1 MTNEGES
8 AAENQ
13 ANPFSSPVETP
24 PEPERGIGILMGM
37 LIAFVSLGCGV
48 VAFGCS
54 CYPLAVAAT
63 SVANSTGFFIAIGG
77 SLLISTVVIFLV
89 ARWLVRSERK
99 ARASKAAHRQKRC

>member
-54 CYPLAVAAT
+54 CYPLAVAAN
-63 SVANSTGFFIAIGG
+63 SVADSSGVFIAIGG
-77 SLLISTVVIFLV
+77 SLITSMVVIFLV
-89 ARWLVRSERK
+89 ARWLVRSESN
-99 ARASKAAHRQKRC
+99 ARASKAAKRQRS